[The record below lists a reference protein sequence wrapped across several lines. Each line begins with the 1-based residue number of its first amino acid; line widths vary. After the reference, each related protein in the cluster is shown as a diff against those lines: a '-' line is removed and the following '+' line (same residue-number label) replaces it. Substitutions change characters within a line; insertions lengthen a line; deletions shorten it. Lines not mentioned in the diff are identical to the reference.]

1 MNFFISFSDFIIDAA
16 DYLWNGPILVT
27 LLLGG
32 GIFFSFRSR
41 LVPLLFF
48 NRAITLL
55 RKKGDSSKGISSY
68 ESVSSQIAGIV
79 GMGNISGVAV
89 AISIGGPGAIFWM
102 WVTAFLGM
110 ITKFYAC
117 SLSVMYRKKSEN
129 KFFGGPMYVIENGL
143 GKQWKVLAIVFCFF
157 GLLGVSPIFQSNQIV
172 EVFNSVILKNQFF
185 FNNKFYS
192 DLSLGLILAI
202 IVSFVILGGISRI
215 GKVASKIAP
224 IMVLVYMITV
234 FYLMIIHFDMII
246 PSFKLIFTDAFSANS
261 VLGGSIASIILI
273 GARRASF
280 SNEAGIGT
288 TPIIHASSQ
297 SENPIEEGLV
307 SMIGPFVDTIIVC
320 TLTALCILVTDSWT
334 NFNYAGIEL
343 VAEAFNS
350 SMPNFGPYI
359 LLFTTLTFAISTL
372 FSLSFFGERC
382 MAYLFGES
390 NKIIYR
396 YIYLCLIVIG
406 SVSSLKFVI
415 SLIDLSYGI
424 MAFPTIISALFLA
437 PKVDK
442 MSKKYFKNLKHDK

>member
-41 LVPLLFF
+41 LLPLLFF

-110 ITKFYAC
+110 ITKFYTC

-129 KFFGGPMYVIENGL
+129 KFFGGPMYVIEYGL
-143 GKQWKVLAIVFCFF
+143 GKQWKVLATVFCFF

-288 TPIIHASSQ
+288 APIIHASSQ

-350 SMPNFGPYI
+350 SMPTFGPYI